1 MMLFKIIVQFAKFV
15 DYYGYSLHRFNLFP
29 VFLFSLTIFCQIV
42 KLLTTSTVP
51 LMGLILA
58 AKYY

>member
-29 VFLFSLTIFCQIV
+29 VFLFSLAIFCQIE
-42 KLLTTSTVP
+42 K
-51 LMGLILA
+51 
-58 AKYY
+58 